1 MAKFEIQGGNM
12 TDKQFRKEL
21 RKYGLQ
27 YRRWGTLKILCAWPN
42 YRDAK
47 SKKQLACRER
57 FKKAQKLMMED
68 FKSPEN
74 AQWWDEFKVR
84 KGYKTAKGCARAYYY
99 HLLCEEEKSRTIPG
113 RHKLKIYKVP
123 DSWVRTPRYRLD
135 TVRNSVM
142 EVIFKHLNGEITL
155 DEKMRRLRAIQE
167 LRKDWV
173 PVVEKH
179 DYDSGKPP
187 CRWKFNIRV

>member
-1 MAKFEIQGGNM
+1 LHIVKLKSSMAKFEIQGGNM

-74 AQWWDEFKVR
+74 DLRVTHIMVAVMMGDQGETWSMR
-84 KGYKTAKGCARAYYY
+84 PRQGKGYRNCSRFS
-99 HLLCEEEKSRTIPG
+99 LL
-113 RHKLKIYKVP
+113 
-123 DSWVRTPRYRLD
+123 
-135 TVRNSVM
+135 
-142 EVIFKHLNGEITL
+142 
-155 DEKMRRLRAIQE
+155 
-167 LRKDWV
+167 
-173 PVVEKH
+173 
-179 DYDSGKPP
+179 
-187 CRWKFNIRV
+187 